1 MFVSYSNDI
10 LINIRLVEVGMFFEM
25 ENISKEEWID
35 VIFIYVMDVW

>member
-10 LINIRLVEVGMFFEM
+10 LINIRLVEVGTFFEM